1 MSLINQMLMDLEKR
15 RAPRPEGVLSQAR
28 ALPQVTRYPRW
39 QFALLTLA
47 VAAAIFAWIIQR
59 EEILPLLAIAN
70 TPVQTPTA
78 PAALPKTILKGTPP
92 APAIANTPAQTPT
105 APPPQTIEEKTPPQP
120 DTAHTPVQTPT
131 APAVPTQTMEKAL
144 TENPAVSESLLDP
157 ASRLSRELSTEPQE
171 HEPVVGKPAA
181 KAKSVAEPVVIA
193 KAKPAAERQSPSAIS
208 KKVRQHTPQQQ
219 AQEEYRKA
227 VVSLQQGQPQEAQ
240 EGFKRALQ
248 YHSTFAAARLALVG
262 LLLES
267 RQMAEAER
275 VVREGLE
282 LDIRQPGLA
291 MMLARVQVDK
301 GDIQAGLETL
311 QKTLPYAIGNADYH
325 AFMAALLL
333 RESRYTDAVEHYRTA
348 LNLKPSGVWYMGLGI
363 SLQAM
368 QRLPEAQD
376 AFQHAI
382 SSGALDPELQAF
394 VEKRLKQ
401 ISISKR

>member
-15 RAPRPEGVLSQAR
+15 RAPRPGGVLSQAR

-39 QFALLTLA
+39 RLAALALSMLA
-47 VAAAIFAWIIQR
+47 AVSVWVIQR
-59 EEILPLLAIAN
+59 GDILPLLATAK
-70 TPVQTPTA
+70 TRVQTPTA
-78 PAALPKTILKGTPP
+78 PAALPETILKETPP
-92 APAIANTPAQTPT
+92 PPAIANTPAQTPT
-105 APPPQTIEEKTPPQP
+105 APPV
-120 DTAHTPVQTPT
+120 PV
-131 APAVPTQTMEKAL
+131 QTMEKVL
-144 TENPAVSESLLDP
+144 TENPAVSESLLGP
-157 ASRLSRELSTEPQE
+157 ASRMSLELSTEPQE
-171 HEPVVGKPAA
+171 HQPVVGKPAA
-181 KAKSVAEPVVIA
+181 KTKSAAEPLVIA
-193 KAKPAAERQSPSAIS
+193 KAKPVAERQSPPAIS
-208 KKVRQHTPQQQ
+208 KQVTQETPQQR

-227 VVSLQQGQPQEAQ
+227 VVSLQQGQPQEAR

-248 YHSTFAAARLALVG
+248 YNPTFAAARLARAG

-267 RQMAEAER
+267 RQMAEAEH
-275 VVREGLE
+275 VLREGLE

-291 MMLARVQVDK
+291 MMLARVHVDK
-301 GDIQAGLETL
+301 GDIPAGLETL

-333 RESRYTDAVEHYRTA
+333 RESRHTDAVEHYRTA

-394 VEKRLKQ
+394 VEKRLTQ
-401 ISISKR
+401 IAISKR

>member
-15 RAPRPEGVLSQAR
+15 HAPRPVGVLSQAR
-28 ALPQVTRYPRW
+28 ALPLQVTRYPLWR
-39 QFALLTLA
+39 FPLLALA
-47 VAAAIFAWIIQR
+47 VAAAIFAWVMQHK
-59 EEILPLLAIAN
+59 ETPSSPAIAD
-70 TPVQTPTA
+70 TPVQAPTVLA
-78 PAALPKTILKGTPP
+78 
-92 APAIANTPAQTPT
+92 TPAQT
-105 APPPQTIEEKTPPQP
+105 IEK
-120 DTAHTPVQTPT
+120 V
-131 APAVPTQTMEKAL
+131 L
-144 TENPAVSESLLDP
+144 SENPAISESLLGL
-157 ASRLSRELSTEPQE
+157 ASRMSLELSTEPRE
-171 HEPVVGKPAA
+171 HEPVGKLAS
-181 KAKSVAEPVVIA
+181 KAKNAAESVVIA
-193 KAKPAAERQSPSAIS
+193 KAKPVAERQSSPAIS
-208 KKVRQHTPQQQ
+208 KQVRQETPQQR
-219 AQEEYRKA
+219 AEEEYRKA
-227 VVSLQQGQPQEAQ
+227 VVSLQQGQPQEAR
-240 EGFKRALQ
+240 EGFKRALK
-248 YHSTFAAARLALVG
+248 YNPTFAAARLALSG

-267 RQMAEAER
+267 RQMVEAEH
-275 VVREGLE
+275 VLREGLE

-333 RESRYTDAVEHYRTA
+333 RESRHTDAVEHYRAA

-368 QRLPEAQD
+368 QRLPEAED

-401 ISISKR
+401 ISISKG

>member
-39 QFALLTLA
+39 RLAALALSM
-47 VAAAIFAWIIQR
+47 VAAVFVWVVQR
-59 EEILPLLAIAN
+59 EDILPLPATAK
-70 TPVQTPTA
+70 TRVQTPA
-78 PAALPKTILKGTPP
+78 VPAQSIKDGTLLP
-92 APAIANTPAQTPT
+92 PAIANTSA
-105 APPPQTIEEKTPPQP
+105 E
-120 DTAHTPVQTPT
+120 
-131 APAVPTQTMEKAL
+131 APAAPSVPVQTMEKVL
-144 TENPAVSESLLDP
+144 TENPAVSESLLGP
-157 ASRLSRELSTEPQE
+157 ASRMSLELSIEPQE
-171 HEPVVGKPAA
+171 HEPAVGKPAA
-181 KAKSVAEPVVIA
+181 KTKSAAEPVVIA
-193 KAKPAAERQSPSAIS
+193 KTKPAAERQSPPAIS
-208 KKVRQHTPQQQ
+208 KQVRQETPQQR
-219 AQEEYRKA
+219 AEEEYRKA
-227 VVSLQQGQPQEAQ
+227 VVSLQQGQPQEAR

-248 YHSTFAAARLALVG
+248 YNPTFAAARLARAG

-267 RQMAEAER
+267 RQMAEAEH
-275 VVREGLE
+275 VLREGLE
-282 LDIRQPGLA
+282 LDIRQPGFA

-333 RESRYTDAVEHYRTA
+333 RESRHTDAVEHYRTA

-394 VEKRLKQ
+394 VEKRLNQ